1 MESKSKSK
9 VEVEL
14 KEQVMALR
22 IREASL
28 VSDLNEIRQKLM
40 ERETQVRYLNCLD
53 FIRNQQ

>member
-1 MESKSKSK
+1 MEKSRSK

-22 IREASL
+22 MREASL

-40 ERETQVRYLNCLD
+40 ERETQVGY
-53 FIRNQQ
+53 FICTP